1 MNYSEV
7 KELLSAGF
15 TADEIRGMMAGN
27 NPQFPQLS
35 PQDENTNIP
44 EKETEK
50 STENDKQA
58 QGDQSAN
65 NPELAPGNKENTN
78 IPNFDSLNENISKLI
93 KTIQTANFQNASFD
107 QITKTDLN
115 TQVDNIMASIIR
127 PEKEKGD

>member
-44 EKETEK
+44 EQEVEKNSEKEI
-50 STENDKQA
+50 SRN
-58 QGDQSAN
+58 GDQSGAG
-65 NPELAPGNKENTN
+65 PELAPGVNENTN

>member
-15 TADEIRGMMAGN
+15 TADEIRCLMAGN

-44 EKETEK
+44 EHEAENNSEKEISRK
-50 STENDKQA
+50 
-58 QGDQSAN
+58 GDQSSAG
-65 NPELAPGNKENTN
+65 PDLAPGNNENTN

-107 QITKTDLN
+107 QINKTDLN

>member
-44 EKETEK
+44 EQETEK
-50 STENDKQA
+50 SSENDKPA
-58 QGDQSAN
+58 PGDQSAN
-65 NPELAPGNKENTN
+65 NPDLAPGAKENTN

-107 QITKTDLN
+107 QIPKTDLN